1 MPEPAVIAR
10 DDPAAAFDPHRSY
23 LRGLA
28 NRMQSTMAE
37 AEDAVQDAYLQAYR
51 KMHEFRG
58 DSKIDTWLTRI
69 TVNAALMRLRKQR
82 HGVIVPLP
90 SSRGRQDNGLNDVPD
105 SRAESPQDAAVRSE
119 IRRAL
124 ERRIDEL
131 PLAFRT
137 VFVMRDV
144 QDMTSHETAAA
155 LGIPEATVRTR
166 LFRARTLL
174 REALQREIDDASADV
189 FAFAGERCDRIVA
202 AVLRAI
208 ETGA

>member
-1 MPEPAVIAR
+1 MRRHNTRLFRVARAILR
-10 DDPAAAFDPHRSY
+10 DDAD
-23 LRGLA
+23 
-28 NRMQSTMAE
+28 

-58 DSKIDTWLTRI
+58 DAKVETWLTRI
-69 TVNAALMRLRKQR
+69 TVNAALMRLRKR
-82 HGVIVPLP
+82 RKGVVVALP
-90 SSRGRQDNGLNDVPD
+90 GAQGRGEDVLAEVAD
-105 SRAESPQDAAVRSE
+105 DRTESPQDAAVRGE
-119 IRRAL
+119 IRRTL

-131 PLAFRT
+131 PLVFRT

-144 QDMTSHETAAA
+144 QDMTSLETAEA

-174 REALQREIDDASADV
+174 RESLQREIDAASADV
-189 FAFAGERCDRIVA
+189 FGFAGERCDRIVA

-208 ETGA
+208 EPGA